1 MQNYKCDNCD
11 LIYKKKW
18 IYAQSIERI
27 YRDFQPTHPGG
38 LNTLKKNFGKK
49 QKIQINKMT
58 KNNKKNKKKQ

>member
-49 QKIQINKMT
+49 SF
-58 KNNKKNKKKQ
+58 